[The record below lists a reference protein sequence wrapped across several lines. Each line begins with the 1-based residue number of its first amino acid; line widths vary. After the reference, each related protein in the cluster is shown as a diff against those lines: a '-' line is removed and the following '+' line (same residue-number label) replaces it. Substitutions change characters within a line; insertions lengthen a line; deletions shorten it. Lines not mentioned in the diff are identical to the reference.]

1 MVTGL
6 VHKTKSFVL
15 RVEGAEGQ
23 RKGVKKGRSEKRGRT
38 GEREGERERDLD
50 HFNSTTIFKV
60 PSSLEVHMTE
70 SWMIYEDFLLSN

>member
-6 VHKTKSFVL
+6 VHKTKTFVL
-15 RVEGAEGQ
+15 TVEGAEGQ

-38 GEREGERERDLD
+38 GGREGEGERDLD

-70 SWMIYEDFLLSN
+70 SWTIYEDFLLSN